1 MAYRF
6 ESMTEELGSD
16 NNERISVYCDYYS
29 INRRDLEENN
39 VVAEYVE
46 AHRYILDELIS
57 GYKEMGPLNKKICDE
72 FIGCDC
78 ETEYENKDRGV
89 I

>member
-1 MAYRF
+1 MAYHF
-6 ESMTEELGSD
+6 ESMAEKI
-16 NNERISVYCDYYS
+16 NNDSSERISIYCDYYS
-29 INRRDLEENN
+29 INQQELEKDNM
-39 VVAEYVE
+39 VAEYVE
-46 AHRYILDELIS
+46 AHRHILDELIN